1 MGLRPQQGAMGL
13 GLGPGRGCLLVQI
26 LFRVLLGTRH
36 VVSGAGPVGLW
47 SPGLAAWFLS
57 NLDGSVVPFPTAPA
71 FFFFFS
77 KETFIWGQFQTC

>member
-36 VVSGAGPVGLW
+36 VVSEPQAFDGDQGVGGCGLSPRVTDAAGHHGVCPGAG
-47 SPGLAAWFLS
+47 
-57 NLDGSVVPFPTAPA
+57 
-71 FFFFFS
+71 
-77 KETFIWGQFQTC
+77 QTPRPRLGARAQS